1 MLITVLLFMSLA
13 GSVVLVMQMAVHF
26 LTMKVLSFSARWHYR
41 MLDLSMIFFLL
52 PVCQLK
58 EYLMKSQG
66 LAEAGSGSLRSVS
79 YYTIYYTPDGSVLT
93 PKNIGFFLTVGIW
106 ITGVLIRLGLYVH
119 SYVKFRSLVLQTS
132 SPVDDASI
140 TDIFETCK
148 ARIGI
153 KRNVPL
159 LKGEIFDSPVAMGMS
174 HPMVILPDYH
184 FDEVELTYIFEHE
197 LIHIKHRDVWK
208 KIIGILISC
217 IHWFNPFAYLLKHE
231 IERWA
236 ELACDEEL
244 AVDKTKEQRK
254 AYCLFILDVLEQ
266 SVSLPK
272 YFLSA
277 SGGGKK
283 KIKERLEYVMY
294 SKKRSGKVVGTSV
307 VIALLITMLSAG
319 VVFAMDKP
327 VEVQMTEEYMEEIEG
342 AVAVSD
348 KYYAIKE
355 SADTSIIS
363 ETVLDNEV
371 AAQSGKFIMEDG
383 TEVSVS
389 GVIDESDKAPYCNHV
404 FTAGMYEQHLL
415 YADGSCKI
423 NYYNAQLCTKC
434 NYVII
439 GNRVSEATFTKCI
452 H

>member
-58 EYLMKSQG
+58 EYLMKSRG

-79 YYTIYYTPDGSVLT
+79 YYTIYYTPEGSLLT
-93 PKNIGFFLTVGIW
+93 PKNIGFFLTVGVW
-106 ITGVLIRLGLYVH
+106 IAGMLIRLGLYVQ
-119 SYVKFRSLVLQTS
+119 SYVKFRGLVLQTS

-153 KRNVPL
+153 KRNVLL

-217 IHWFNPFAYLLKHE
+217 IHWFNPFAYLLKNE

-266 SVSLPK
+266 SAALPR

-283 KIKERLEYVMY
+283 TIKERLEYVMY

-327 VEVQMTEEYMEEIEG
+327 VEVRMSETYIQEEEKAVLTVEGFYFINGESEMEIEDVN
-342 AVAVSD
+342 AANAIVSEEG
-348 KYYAIKE
+348 I
-355 SADTSIIS
+355 
-363 ETVLDNEV
+363 
-371 AAQSGKFIMEDG
+371 FIAEDG
-383 TEVSVS
+383 ARITVK
-389 GVIDESDKAPYCNHV
+389 GIITNDGKAPYCNHV
-404 FTAGMYEQHLL
+404 FGAGIYEQHLL
-415 YADGSCKI
+415 YSDGSCKI
-423 NYYNAQLCTKC
+423 NYYNAQICTKC

-439 GNRVSEATFTKCI
+439 GDINGQATFKKCF

>member
-26 LTMKVLSFSARWHYR
+26 LTMKVLSFSARWHYH
-41 MLDLSMIFFLL
+41 MLNLSMIFFLL
-52 PVCQLK
+52 PVCQFK
-58 EYLMKSQG
+58 EYLMNNQG

-79 YYTIYYTPDGSVLT
+79 YYTVYYTPEGSLLT
-93 PKNIGFFLTVGIW
+93 PKNIGFFLTVGVW
-106 ITGVLIRLGLYVH
+106 FAGVLIRLGLYVH

-132 SPVDDASI
+132 SPIDDASI

-184 FDEVELTYIFEHE
+184 FDKVELTYIFEHE

-208 KIIGILISC
+208 KITGIVISS

-231 IERWA
+231 IDRWA

-266 SVSLPK
+266 SAALPK

-307 VIALLITMLSAG
+307 VLALVITMLSAG

-327 VEVQMTEEYMEEIEG
+327 VE
-342 AVAVSD
+342 
-348 KYYAIKE
+348 IKM
-355 SADTSIIS
+355 S
-363 ETVLDNEV
+363 ETYMQEEENAVLTSQVFYLNAGEAEMEIGETTSDSAVVEEV
-371 AAQSGKFIMEDG
+371 GVFVAEDG
-383 TEVSVS
+383 THI
-389 GVIDESDKAPYCNHV
+389 VIAGIMGEDEKAPYCNHV
-404 FTAGMYEQHLL
+404 FGNGTFEQHLL
-415 YADGSCKI
+415 YEDGSCKT
-423 NYYNAQLCTKC
+423 NYYNAQICKKC

-439 GNRVSEATFTKCI
+439 GSLYNQSTYMKCI

>member
-58 EYLMKSQG
+58 EYLMKSRG
-66 LAEAGSGSLRSVS
+66 LAEAGSGNLRSVS
-79 YYTIYYTPDGSVLT
+79 YYTIYYTPEGSLLT
-93 PKNIGFFLTVGIW
+93 PKNIGFFLTVGVW
-106 ITGVLIRLGLYVH
+106 IAGMLIRLGLYVQ
-119 SYVKFRSLVLQTS
+119 SYVKFRGLVLQTS
-132 SPVDDASI
+132 SPIDDASI

-153 KRNVPL
+153 KRNVLL

-217 IHWFNPFAYLLKHE
+217 IHWFNPFAYLLKNE

-266 SVSLPK
+266 SAALPR

-283 KIKERLEYVMY
+283 TIKERLEYVMY

-327 VEVQMTEEYMEEIEG
+327 VEVQMSEVYVQEEENAVTSSQVFYFNAGETETEVEELAIDEIVVAEEGVFVTEEGTRITISG
-342 AVAVSD
+342 
-348 KYYAIKE
+348 
-355 SADTSIIS
+355 II
-363 ETVLDNEV
+363 
-371 AAQSGKFIMEDG
+371 GEDG
-383 TEVSVS
+383 
-389 GVIDESDKAPYCNHV
+389 KAPYCNHV
-404 FTAGMYEQHLL
+404 FGNGTFEQHLV
-415 YADGSCKI
+415 YSDGSCKT
-423 NYYNAQLCTKC
+423 NYYNAQICTKC

-439 GNRVSEATFTKCI
+439 GSLKKEVIYNACP

>member
-106 ITGVLIRLGLYVH
+106 IAGALIRLGLYVH

-132 SPVDDASI
+132 SPIDDASI

-217 IHWFNPFAYLLKHE
+217 IHWFNPFAYLLKKE
-231 IERWA
+231 IDRWA

-266 SVSLPK
+266 SATLPR

-283 KIKERLEYVMY
+283 IVKERLEYVMY

-327 VEVQMTEEYMEEIEG
+327 VEVRMSETYMQEEEN
-342 AVAVSD
+342 AVA
-348 KYYAIKE
+348 
-355 SADTSIIS
+355 TSQVFYLNEG
-363 ETVLDNEV
+363 ETEMEIGEV
-371 AAQSGKFIMEDG
+371 AAGSMVIAEEIIFVAEDG
-383 TEVSVS
+383 TRIEVA
-389 GVIDESDKAPYCNHV
+389 GIMEEDGKAPYCNHV
-404 FTAGMYEQHLL
+404 FGNGTFEQHLL
-415 YADGSCKI
+415 YADGSCKT
-423 NYYNAQLCTKC
+423 NYYNAEICRKC

-439 GNRVSEATFTKCI
+439 GGLAKSVTYTSCP

>member
-106 ITGVLIRLGLYVH
+106 IAGALIRLGLYVH

-132 SPVDDASI
+132 SPIDDASI

-148 ARIGI
+148 AHIGI

-217 IHWFNPFAYLLKHE
+217 IHWFNPFAYLLKKE
-231 IERWA
+231 IDRWA

-266 SVSLPK
+266 SAALPR

-283 KIKERLEYVMY
+283 TIKERLEYVMY

-327 VEVQMTEEYMEEIEG
+327 VEIRMSETYLEETEG
-342 AVAVSD
+342 AVVVSD
-348 KYYAIKE
+348 KFYVTAG
-355 SADTSIIS
+355 SAEAS
-363 ETVLDNEV
+363 EFDVTGINSEV
-371 AAQSGKFIMEDG
+371 VVETFKFIMEDG
-383 TEVSVS
+383 IEIPVF
-389 GVIDESDKAPYCNHV
+389 GVIGEDEKAPYCNHV
-404 FTAGMYEQHLL
+404 FTTGMYEQHLL
-415 YADGSCKI
+415 YADGSCKT

-434 NYVII
+434 NYVVI
-439 GNRVSEATFTKCI
+439 GNLVKSLTYTKCP